1 VVLLKLSHIVDSMY
15 LSDIGVVSIL
25 QLEAVGRENNRRLRN
40 PREASKLILLSVG
53 NSATNLI
60 RVPQDKLLHKLE
72 MFCSRP

>member
-60 RVPQDKLLHKLE
+60 RVPQDELLHKLE

>member
-1 VVLLKLSHIVDSMY
+1 MY

-60 RVPQDKLLHKLE
+60 RVPQDELLHELE